1 MQLLLTPL
9 KSTIRDGE
17 TPLQL
22 LALGRAQNII
32 ELALL
37 HCDVLNIMDSALEYA
52 MDLALE
58 LHCDHP
64 RLMLLLLLLLL
75 SLPPLL
81 LLPLLLLLLL
91 SLPPLLLLP
100 LLLLTAGC
108 CC

>member
-1 MQLLLTPL
+1 M
-9 KSTIRDGE
+9 
-17 TPLQL
+17 
-22 LALGRAQNII
+22 
-32 ELALL
+32 ALL

-81 LLPLLLLLLL
+81 LLPLLLL
-91 SLPPLLLLP
+91 PLLLLSCCKGVGSGVGCGVG
-100 LLLLTAGC
+100 AGVGTGVGA
-108 CC
+108 